1 MSLINF
7 ILDIAALLL
16 WLSWRS
22 IWFDPLRRA
31 TPATLVGTVRR
42 AEPSRLKR
50 WHFLAG
56 LLALLFI
63 RAIFYVQIGPA
74 VNWTPKIDLVV
85 VTLAFPL
92 MLRGHAFFLSA
103 LLFSVLSFVSVWII
117 VHFWL
122 LALAII
128 NGHASKPDPFQKL
141 ILLHLGRIARWPLLA
156 QALLPGLLAAVV
168 WIVFHPLLARA
179 GVVDRAPSVA
189 HLLGQGAL
197 VGAVLYLTLKSLLP
211 AFLFLHLIASYVYL
225 GSSPLWDFINS
236 TARRLLVPLN
246 RLPLRWGKAD
256 FAPLIG
262 IVLILLLLH
271 AGPMIILNELSRR
284 NLTLWP
290 Q

>member
-7 ILDIAALLL
+7 ILDIAGLLL

-42 AEPSRLKR
+42 AEPPRLKR

-56 LLALLFI
+56 LFALLFI
-63 RAIFYVQIGPA
+63 RTIFYVQIGPA
-74 VNWTPKIDLVV
+74 VNWTPKLDLVV

-92 MLRGHAFFLSA
+92 VLRGHVFLLSA
-103 LLFSVLSFVSVWII
+103 LLFSVLSFFSVWII

-122 LALAII
+122 IALAII
-128 NGHASKPDPFQKL
+128 NGPASKPDPFQKL
-141 ILLHLGRIARWPLLA
+141 ILLHLGRIARWPLVA
-156 QALLPGLLAAVV
+156 QALLPGLLTAVV
-168 WIVFHPLLARA
+168 WIGFHPLLARA
-179 GVVDRAPSVA
+179 GVVDPTPSMA

-197 VGAVLYLTLKSLLP
+197 VGTVLYLSLKSLLP
-211 AFLFLHLIASYVYL
+211 AFLFLHLVASYVYL
-225 GSSPLWDFINS
+225 GSSPLWDFINH

-246 RLPLRWGKAD
+246 RLPLRWGKVD
-256 FAPLIG
+256 FAPLVG

-271 AGPMIILNELSRR
+271 AGPMLVLNELSRR